1 MRKNKILCLLTVLLV
16 MGMFCIGYAA
26 EKAEVSKSAEPASI
40 SFDLCPS
47 VQITNISYYMK
58 KYKGAPRL
66 HFDISIKNIS
76 KEDKRFRLAVF
87 LPDGVA
93 GGGLYPRKGKPPVIK
108 AGEELKRVFPMYFHE
123 LPTEFSIMI
132 QEL

>member
-1 MRKNKILCLLTVLLV
+1 MKKSKILWLLTALLV
-16 MGMFCIGYAA
+16 AGMFCTSYAA
-26 EKAEVSKSAEPASI
+26 EKAEVTKAAEPVTV

-47 VQITNISYYMK
+47 VQVTKVSYYMK

-66 HFDISIKNIS
+66 HFDVSIKNIS
-76 KEDKRFRLAVF
+76 AEDKRFRLAIF

-93 GGGLYPRKGKPPVIK
+93 GGGFYPRKGKPPVIK
-108 AGEELKRVFPMYFHE
+108 AGEELNRVFPMYFNE
-123 LPTEFSIMI
+123 LPIEYSIMV

>member
-1 MRKNKILCLLTVLLV
+1 MMKSKILWLLTILFVA
-16 MGMFCIGYAA
+16 GMFCTSYAA
-26 EKAEVSKSAEPASI
+26 EKTAAPQAAEQVSI

-47 VQITNISYYMK
+47 IQVTSVSYYMK

-66 HFDISIKNIS
+66 HFDVKIKNIS
-76 KEDKRFRLAVF
+76 KEDKRFRLAIF

-93 GGGLYPRKGKPPVIK
+93 GGGFYPRKGKPPVIK
-108 AGEELKRVFPMYFHE
+108 AGEELSRTFPMYFHE
-123 LPTEFSIMI
+123 LPSEYSIMV

>member
-1 MRKNKILCLLTVLLV
+1 MKKSKILWLLAVLFVAGIL
-16 MGMFCIGYAA
+16 CTAHAA
-26 EKAEVSKSAEPASI
+26 EKAEAPKAAEPASI

-47 VQITNISYYMK
+47 VQVTNISYYMK

-66 HFDISIKNIS
+66 HFDVKIKNIS
-76 KEDKRFRLAVF
+76 TEDKRFRLAIF

-93 GGGLYPRKGKPPVIK
+93 GGGFYPRKGKPPVVK
-108 AGEELKRVFPMYFHE
+108 AGEELSRTFPMYFHE
-123 LPTEFSIMI
+123 LPNEYTIMV

>member
-1 MRKNKILCLLTVLLV
+1 MKKSKILYLLIVLLV
-16 MGMFCIGYAA
+16 AGMFSIGYAA
-26 EKAEVSKSAEPASI
+26 EKAEVTQTAEPVTV

-47 VQITNISYYMK
+47 VQITKISYYMK
-58 KYKGAPRL
+58 NYKGAPRL

-76 KEDKRFRLAVF
+76 TEDKRFRLAIF

-93 GGGLYPRKGKPPVIK
+93 GGGFYPRKGKPPVIK
-108 AGEELKRVFPMYFHE
+108 AGEELSRTLPMYFDT
-123 LPTEFSIMI
+123 LPTEYSIMI